1 MSKVILISNHQI
13 SFSFSLGV
21 ANANY
26 KMQHD
31 NNKKKI
37 DNKKLWE
44 VPEILV
50 N

>member
-31 NNKKKI
+31 NNKKKLI
-37 DNKKLWE
+37 IKN
-44 VPEILV
+44 IIMGSA
-50 N
+50 